1 MMYENMYLI
10 DIILKFWC
18 YLARPRIHF
27 MTDKHLDEFWK
38 NVPPPP
44 PPNPKKNVENYFK
57 MIAWKEG
64 YPNKIISN
72 QLH

>member
-38 NVPPPP
+38 NVSSQHPPPP
-44 PPNPKKNVENYFK
+44 KQKKK
-57 MIAWKEG
+57 KWKTILKWLPEKKDI
-64 YPNKIISN
+64 PTK
-72 QLH
+72 

>member
-38 NVPPPP
+38 NVPPP
-44 PPNPKKNVENYFK
+44 KKK
-57 MIAWKEG
+57 TWKTILKWLPEKKDI
-64 YPNKIISN
+64 PTK
-72 QLH
+72 

>member
-44 PPNPKKNVENYFK
+44 PPTQKKT
-57 MIAWKEG
+57 WKTILKWLPEKKDI
-64 YPNKIISN
+64 PTK
-72 QLH
+72 